1 MKTVIKFAVLLFTF
15 ALLIPT
21 ITNAETKKN
30 RVYSYVT
37 KFHVI
42 PVGFAK
48 APANMIME
56 RRGVAEFEDGELATV
71 IVRGSGKMTPK
82 GGQVEGFTSFTFEDG
97 ASYTIKWQKQ
107 IVNNEGK
114 LPTLSGKGTILNG
127 TGRFQGI
134 KGDSTSTGKFLTP
147 YSKEKGTF
155 GDLIVDNVVNYTM
168 PKN

>member
-1 MKTVIKFAVLLFTF
+1 MKTVIKSAVLLFTF
-15 ALLIPT
+15 VLLIPA
-21 ITNAETKKN
+21 ITNAETEKN

-82 GGQVEGFTSFTFEDG
+82 GGQVEGFSSYTFEDG
-97 ASYTIKWQKQ
+97 ASYTTQWKVQL
-107 IVNNEGK
+107 VNNEGK
-114 LPTLSGKGTILNG
+114 LPTISGKGTIIDG
-127 TGRFQGI
+127 TGRFEGM
-134 KGDSTSTGKFLTP
+134 KGDSTVTGKFLTP
-147 YSKEKGTF
+147 YSKEKGTL
-155 GDLIVDNVVNYTM
+155 GDVIADHVVNYTL
-168 PKN
+168 PE

>member
-97 ASYTIKWQKQ
+97 ASYTI
-107 IVNNEGK
+107 NGRSR
-114 LPTLSGKGTILNG
+114 LLTMKG
-127 TGRFQGI
+127 
-134 KGDSTSTGKFLTP
+134 
-147 YSKEKGTF
+147 
-155 GDLIVDNVVNYTM
+155 NY
-168 PKN
+168 PLYLERVLF